1 MTYLESLFSLKDR
14 GALVTGAARGNG
26 RALAEALARAGAS
39 VVLTDVLADELER
52 TVAGLKDEGLQVTA
66 FTCDLTEEG
75 KADALVEFAEET
87 TAGVDVLVN
96 NAGITLPHDV
106 FGYPDEDWRKTLE
119 IDLAVPFRLSR
130 AVARRMKVRGRGSV
144 INITSLNS
152 EQAFPD
158 NPAYMAAKG
167 GLKQLTK
174 SLAYDLG
181 RYGIRANNIGPGY
194 FKTDMTK
201 GSWGDPDKR
210 KQRADRN
217 LLGRW
222 GEPAELAGAVIY
234 LASDASSYVTGQDLY
249 VDGGWLMKGM

>member
-1 MTYLESLFSLKDR
+1 MNYLESLFSLKGR
-14 GALVTGAARGNG
+14 GAIVTGSARGNG
-26 RALAEALARAGAS
+26 KAIAEALARAGAS
-39 VVLTDVLADELER
+39 VVLTDVLVDELER
-52 TVAGLKDEGLQVTA
+52 TVAGLKGEGLLVTA
-66 FTCDLTEEG
+66 FAGDLTEEG
-75 KADALVEFAEET
+75 KADALVAFAEEST
-87 TAGVDVLVN
+87 DGVDVLVN

-106 FGYPDEDWRKTLE
+106 FGYPDEHWRKTLE

-130 AVARRMKVRGRGSV
+130 AVARRMKERGRGSI

-167 GLKQLTK
+167 GLRQLTK

-194 FKTDMTK
+194 FNTDMTK

-210 KQRADRN
+210 KQRADRT

-222 GEPAELAGAVIY
+222 GEPADLAGAVIY
-234 LASDASSYVTGQDLY
+234 LASAASAYVTGQDLY

>member
-1 MTYLESLFSLKDR
+1 MTYLNDLFSLKGR
-14 GALVTGAARGNG
+14 GALVTGASRGNG
-26 RALAEALARAGAS
+26 RGIADALARAGAH

-52 TVAGLKDEGLQVTA
+52 AVAGLESEGLQASA
-66 FTCDLTEEG
+66 FTGDLTEEG
-75 KADALVEFAEET
+75 TAEALVAFAEDAT
-87 TAGVDVLVN
+87 GGVDVLVN
-96 NAGITLPHDV
+96 NAGITLPHDTLS
-106 FGYPDEDWRKTLE
+106 YPDELWRKTLE
-119 IDLAVPFRLSR
+119 IDLEVPFRLSC
-130 AVARRMKVRGRGSV
+130 AVARHMKERGRGSI

-194 FKTDMTK
+194 FKTAMTK

-210 KQRADRN
+210 KQRAGCS

-222 GEPAELAGAVIY
+222 GEPSDLAGAIIY

>member
-1 MTYLESLFSLKDR
+1 MTYLETLFSLNGR
-14 GALVTGAARGNG
+14 GAVVTGAARGNG
-26 RALAEALARAGAS
+26 RAMAEALARAEAH

-52 TVAGLKDEGLQVTA
+52 AVPELQSEGLQATA
-66 FTCDLTEEG
+66 FTGDLTEEG
-75 KADALVEFAEET
+75 KVNALVAFAEEAT
-87 TAGVDVLVN
+87 GGVDVLVN
-96 NAGITLPHDV
+96 NAGITLPHNTLN
-106 FGYPDEDWRKTLE
+106 YPDEDWQRTLA
-119 IDLAVPFRLSR
+119 IDLEVPFRLSR
-130 AVARRMKVRGRGSV
+130 AVAWHMKERGRGTI

-174 SLAYDLG
+174 SLAHDLG

-194 FKTDMTK
+194 FRTGMTK
-201 GSWGDPDKR
+201 GSWNDPEKR
-210 KQRADRN
+210 KQRADCT
-217 LLGRW
+217 LLARW
-222 GEPAELAGAVIY
+222 GEPSDLAGAVIY